1 MEQILG
7 VKKRES
13 FVGSLEKAE
22 VNSTYDETIAIFTIR
37 VHPKYWKNKR
47 VAEYHEF
54 ITAEEWIINRLEG
67 GKLFDIE
74 YTYRQI
80 KQGNQYR

>member
-1 MEQILG
+1 M
-7 VKKRES
+7 
-13 FVGSLEKAE
+13 
-22 VNSTYDETIAIFTIR
+22 R